1 MSFHIGEIVT
11 SLQKVRMSPTS
22 RECIIYSTIMG
33 TIGAF
38 IPYDNKEEL
47 ELTQHLE
54 IILRTEMPPLCGREH
69 IFFRSY
75 YHPVQ
80 LNKLVCVY
88 YVKLSQHVVDGD
100 LCEQFSSL
108 SYDVQKK
115 VAADLERTPDD
126 ILRKLEDI
134 RNKIL

>member
-1 MSFHIGEIVT
+1 
-11 SLQKVRMSPTS
+11 
-22 RECIIYSTIMG
+22 MG

-54 IILRTEMPPLCGREH
+54 IILRTEKPPLCGREH

-80 LNKLVCVY
+80 N
-88 YVKLSQHVVDGD
+88 VVDGD

-108 SYDVQKK
+108 PYDAQTKI
-115 VAADLERTPDD
+115 ANDLERTPED